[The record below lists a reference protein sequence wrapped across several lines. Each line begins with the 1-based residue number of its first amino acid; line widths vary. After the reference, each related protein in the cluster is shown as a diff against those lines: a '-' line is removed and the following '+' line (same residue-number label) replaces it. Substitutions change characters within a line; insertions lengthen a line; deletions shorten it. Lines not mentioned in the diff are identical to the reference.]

1 MIVRESLVDLYRRE
15 LNAKVKER
23 LLLVIR
29 VIVDGELP
37 AHDVVKEIHRSK
49 PWGSYWL
56 ERYDKEG
63 IIEGLRDKPR
73 SGRIPQISLSVSTR
87 IRKTLRESRHG
98 WTTRQ
103 ANDLIVNESG
113 IIHYHY
119 THVYRLLHRWGFKQ
133 KVPRKVHVNTAS
145 NEEKEEFKKEQR
157 WF

>member
-1 MIVRESLVDLYRRE
+1 LIVRESLVDLYRKE
-15 LNAKVKER
+15 VNAKVKER
-23 LLLVIR
+23 LHLIIR

-37 AHDVVKEIHRSK
+37 AHVVKEIHRSK

-56 ERYDKEG
+56 ERYSKEG
-63 IIEGLRDKPR
+63 IKGLRDKPR
-73 SGRIPQISLSVSTR
+73 SGRIPQISLSISTR

-113 IIHYHY
+113 IHYHY

-133 KVPRKVHVNTAS
+133 KVPRKVYANTAS

>member
-1 MIVRESLVDLYRRE
+1 LIVRESLVELYRRE
-15 LNAKVKER
+15 VNAKVKER
-23 LLLVIR
+23 LHLIIR

-37 AHDVVKEIHRSK
+37 AHVVKEIHRSK

-56 ERYDKEG
+56 ERYSKEG
-63 IIEGLRDKPR
+63 IKGLRDKPR

-113 IIHYHY
+113 IHYHY

-145 NEEKEEFKKEQR
+145 KEEKVEFKKEQR

>member
-1 MIVRESLVDLYRRE
+1 LIVLRESLVDLYRRE

-113 IIHYHY
+113 IHYHY

>member
-1 MIVRESLVDLYRRE
+1 LIISERLVEIYKRE
-15 LNAKVKER
+15 LNAKTKER
-23 LLLVIR
+23 LLLVTR

-37 AHDVVKEIHRSK
+37 AHVVKEIHRSK

-56 ERYDKEG
+56 ERYNKEG
-63 IIEGLRDKPR
+63 IEGLRDKPR
-73 SGRIPQISLSVSTR
+73 SGRIPQISLVVSTR
-87 IRKTLRESRHG
+87 ISKTLRESRHG

-113 IIHYHY
+113 IHYHY
-119 THVYRLLHRWGFKQ
+119 THIYRLLYKWGFKQ

-145 NEEKEEFKKEQR
+145 NEEKEKFKKEQR

>member
-1 MIVRESLVDLYRRE
+1 LIIRERLVEIYKRE
-15 LNAKVKER
+15 LNAKIKER
-23 LLLVIR
+23 LLLVTR

-37 AHDVVKEIHRSK
+37 AHVVKEIHRSK

-56 ERYDKEG
+56 ERYNKEG
-63 IIEGLRDKPR
+63 IEGLRDKPR
-73 SGRIPQISLSVSTR
+73 SGRIPQISLVVSTR
-87 IRKTLRESRHG
+87 ISKTLRESRHG

-113 IIHYHY
+113 IHYHY
-119 THVYRLLHRWGFKQ
+119 THVYRLLHKWGFKQ

>member
-1 MIVRESLVDLYRRE
+1 MIILRERLIELYRRE

-37 AHDVVKEIHRSK
+37 AHVVKEIHRSK

-113 IIHYHY
+113 IHYHY

>member
-1 MIVRESLVDLYRRE
+1 LIVRERLVGLHRKE
-15 LNAKVKER
+15 VNAKVKER

-29 VIVDGELP
+29 VMIDGELP
-37 AHDVVKEIHRSK
+37 AHVVKEIHRSK

-56 ERYDKEG
+56 ERYNKEG
-63 IIEGLRDKPR
+63 IEGLRDKPR
-73 SGRIPQISLSVSTR
+73 SGRIPQIPLSISTR

-113 IIHYHY
+113 IHYHY

-145 NEEKEEFKKEQR
+145 NEEKDEFKKEQR